1 MIESICIFEYNTYNN
16 FYPLTYYRPTYDL
29 RCGILTL
36 KEKIRH
42 YFPSIQT
49 TLQCRNYLADFIQ
62 EKNIDCL
69 INKIEKHNC
78 LFING
83 SVLFNQNLLNQIDI
97 NQESIYIKDNTIVAA
112 FIKNEKLKDIKFDSL
127 NIFDNSLFKNFPTK
141 NVDATICMYPWDLI
155 YNNGDEIISDFNLL
169 IKNIERNIKG
179 KLYEGVHLIN
189 DRNIFIDEETKIK
202 SGVVLDAEEGPIY
215 IGKNVE
221 IFPNAVIQ
229 GPAFIGDNSKVKM
242 GAKIYKNTSIGEVCK
257 VGGEVDNSII
267 HSFANK
273 QHEGYLGHSY
283 LGMWINIGADTNNS
297 DLKNNYGNI
306 KIKINGIEI
315 DTGKMF
321 IGLIMGDH
329 SKTGINTMFNT
340 GTVVGFSSNIFGSNY
355 PPKFIPSFIWGG
367 VESFD
372 IYDLEKSLEV
382 AKKVMA
388 RRNVIMSQIEEK
400 VFRTIFDI
408 TKEERKKYN

>member
-1 MIESICIFEYNTYNN
+1 MIESICIFENNNYNN
-16 FYPLTYYRPTYDL
+16 FYPLTYNRPIYDL

-62 EKNIDCL
+62 EKNSDCL
-69 INKIEKHNC
+69 VNKIQKQNC

-83 SVLFNQNLLNQIDI
+83 AVLFNENLLKQIGK
-97 NQESIYIKDNTIVAA
+97 NEEYIYKKDDTIVAA
-112 FIKNEKLKDIKFDSL
+112 FIKNEKLKDINFDSI
-127 NIFDNSLFKNFPTK
+127 NFSDNLSFKNIPIK
-141 NVDATICMYPWDLI
+141 NIDCTVCTYPWDLI
-155 YNNGDEIISDFNLL
+155 YNNGNEIISDFNFL
-169 IKNIERNIKG
+169 IKNIKQNIKG
-179 KLYEGVHLIN
+179 KLFEGVYLIN
-189 DRNIFIDEETKIK
+189 DNNIFIDEETKIK

-221 IFPNAVIQ
+221 IYPNAVIQ
-229 GPAFIGDNSKVKM
+229 GPAFIGDNSKIKI

-267 HSFANK
+267 HSFTNK

-306 KIKINGIEI
+306 KIIINDIEI

-340 GTVVGFSSNIFGSNY
+340 GTVVGFSSNIFGANY

-372 IYDLEKSLEV
+372 IYNLEKSLEV
-382 AKKVMA
+382 AKKVMT
-388 RRNVIMSQIEEK
+388 RRNVIMSESEEK
-400 VFRTIFDI
+400 VFRTIFEI